1 MDISDIEN
9 YEIMSG
15 KKFRGKYRVDSAR
28 MKNYDYSRNG
38 AYFITIVTENREN
51 YFGEI
56 VERKDA
62 IHGVSKQ
69 MKLSEMG
76 KIAEKFWHEIPQ
88 HFPFVKLDAFV
99 VMPNHV
105 HGIIWIDKT
114 ITKTPDVETPDAGVS
129 SIKIETPKLGVSTT
143 KKRKKNHNP
152 EWKSGTLGVI
162 INQYKRICTIKSRE
176 KFPYFAWQ
184 PRFHDHIIRDE
195 TSLNKIREYIIL
207 NPELWDRDRN
217 NNANW

>member
-1 MDISDIEN
+1 MYIHDIEN

-15 KKFRGKYRVDSAR
+15 KKFRGKYRIDSAR

-38 AYFITIVTENREN
+38 AYFVTIVTKNREN

-56 VERKDA
+56 VDK
-62 IHGVSKQ
+62 KMQ
-69 MKLSEMG
+69 LFEMG

-105 HGIIWIDKT
+105 HGIIWIDNDERINNGMYMDGT
-114 ITKTPDVETPDAGVS
+114 RMDGTRRDA
-129 SIKIETPKLGVSTT
+129 INRVSTT
-143 KKRKKNHNP
+143 GEKQNGGITGKNNP
-152 EWKSGTLGVI
+152 MFHKNLSRI
-162 INQYKRICTIKSRE
+162 IRWYKGRCTFEINKLE
-176 KFPYFAWQ
+176 KYYGFAWQ
-184 PRFHDHIIRDE
+184 SRFHDHIIRDE
-195 TSLNKIREYIIL
+195 TAITKIREYIIL
-207 NPELWDRDRN
+207 NPELWERDRN

>member
-1 MDISDIEN
+1 
-9 YEIMSG
+9 MSG
-15 KKFRGKYRVDSAR
+15 KKFRGKYRIDSAR

-38 AYFITIVTENREN
+38 AYFVTIVTENREN

-56 VERKDA
+56 IDK
-62 IHGVSKQ
+62 KMQ
-69 MKLSEMG
+69 LSEMG
-76 KIAEKFWHEIPQ
+76 EIAEKFWHEIPQ

-105 HGIIWIDKT
+105 HGIIWIDNDERINDET
-114 ITKTPDVETPDAGVS
+114 RIDNGTRRDVACN
-129 SIKIETPKLGVSTT
+129 VSTT
-143 KKRKKNHNP
+143 TSNTTTPNNQKNEKMAKISPKRGSLATIIRSY
-152 EWKSGTLGVI
+152 KSAVT
-162 INQYKRICTIKSRE
+162 KKSRE

-195 TSLNKIREYIIL
+195 TSLNKIRKYIIL

-217 NNANW
+217 NNGDW